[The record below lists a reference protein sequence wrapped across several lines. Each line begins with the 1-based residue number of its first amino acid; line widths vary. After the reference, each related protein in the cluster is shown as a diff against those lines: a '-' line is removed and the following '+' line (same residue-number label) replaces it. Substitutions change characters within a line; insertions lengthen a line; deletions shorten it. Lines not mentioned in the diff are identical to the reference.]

1 MNKIGE
7 SISKITRATRAG
19 GVAQATESLPSK
31 YEALSSNPCMAKKKK
46 EIVSRR
52 QTEAREVLR
61 VELMEP
67 APLADHPSLI
77 P

>member
-1 MNKIGE
+1 
-7 SISKITRATRAG
+7 
-19 GVAQATESLPSK
+19 
-31 YEALSSNPCMAKKKK
+31 MAKKKK